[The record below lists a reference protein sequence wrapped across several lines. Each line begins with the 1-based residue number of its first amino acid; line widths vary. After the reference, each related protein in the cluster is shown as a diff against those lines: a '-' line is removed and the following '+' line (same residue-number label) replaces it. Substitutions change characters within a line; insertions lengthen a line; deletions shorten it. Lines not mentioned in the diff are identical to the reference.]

1 MEENKNE
8 IIANKTKGCSMLAP
22 DAMQSKD
29 QHNPYSGGK
38 SNAIPPDKHA
48 VKQQGRKA

>member
-8 IIANKTKGCSMLAP
+8 IIANMTTGRGMLAP
-22 DAMQSKD
+22 EAMQSKD
-29 QHNPYSGGK
+29 QHNPYSGVK
-38 SNAIPPDKHA
+38 SNDIPPDKHA